1 MAIIRI
7 LLLAFN
13 VAALTFLIYRLLQ
26 VYQQP
31 GDVQRKWMIMIVGLL
46 LMIVPVL
53 MIVRILPVSPLYLFV
68 YPVALSLFIYL
79 IRHQGRYS

>member
-1 MAIIRI
+1 MAILRI

-31 GDVQRKWMIMIVGLL
+31 GDIGRKRIIIIVGIL

-53 MIVRILPVSPLYLFV
+53 MVVRILPVSPVYLFV
-68 YPVALSLFIYL
+68 YPVALSLFLYL